1 MREKP
6 AQSTSVLDELVFVG
20 RSSPAESGPAEWTG
34 ERPFPQLATPLVEPL
49 SSGLRLGNPDTGES
63 HGSDLTVRQQA
74 ARFMIL
80 AMLATSII
88 LIIGLAVGYAA

>member
-6 AQSTSVLDELVFVG
+6 AQRTSVLDELVFVG
-20 RSSPAESGPAEWTG
+20 RSGPAESSPAEWAG
-34 ERPFPQLATPLVEPL
+34 ERPFPQLAMPLVEPV
-49 SSGLRLGNPDTGES
+49 STGLEPGDTD
-63 HGSDLTVRQQA
+63 GSDLTVRRQA

-80 AMLATSII
+80 AGLATSII